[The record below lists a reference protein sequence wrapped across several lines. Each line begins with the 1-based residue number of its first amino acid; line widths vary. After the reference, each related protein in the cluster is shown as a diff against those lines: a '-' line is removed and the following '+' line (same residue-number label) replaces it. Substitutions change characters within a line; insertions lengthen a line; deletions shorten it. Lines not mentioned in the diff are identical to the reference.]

1 MLKLLFPLPKQVTV
15 ALSGGV
21 DSVAITDFLSRK
33 HDVTC
38 AFYHHGT
45 ENSERAGE
53 FVSKFCTQRDLP
65 LIVGMLNKEKD
76 PKLSWEEFWRNE
88 RYNFLSSLNGLGPV
102 ITGHHLDDCVETYLH
117 SAITGTPKVIPST
130 RNNVVRPFL
139 TTRKSEF
146 VEWCN
151 RKNIVWCQDLSND
164 DTSYTRNYIR
174 KELMP
179 HALKV
184 NPGLHTMVKKI
195 VERKQVDVDF
205 AE

>member
-45 ENSERAGE
+45 ENSERAAE
-53 FVSKFCTQRDLP
+53 FVGKFCTQRGLP
-65 LIVGMLNKEKD
+65 LIIGMLNKEKD
-76 PKLSWEEFWRNE
+76 PKLSMEEFWRNE
-88 RYNFLSSLNGLGPV
+88 RYNFLSSLSSLGPV

-146 VEWCN
+146 VSWCE
-151 RKNIVWCQDLSND
+151 RKNITWCQDLSND

-184 NPGLHTMVKKI
+184 NPGLHSMVQKI

>member
-1 MLKLLFPLPKQVTV
+1 
-15 ALSGGV
+15 
-21 DSVAITDFLSRK
+21 
-33 HDVTC
+33 
-38 AFYHHGT
+38 
-45 ENSERAGE
+45 
-53 FVSKFCTQRDLP
+53 
-65 LIVGMLNKEKD
+65 MLNKEKD
-76 PKLSWEEFWRNE
+76 PKLSREEFWRNE
-88 RYNFLSSLNGLGPV
+88 RYNFLSSLYKLGPV

-151 RKNIVWCQDLSND
+151 RKNIAWCQDLSND